1 MTDTEMQTKPGDL
14 VAYLGHAARVIHV
27 FTTTANIRLT
37 VPVAGMSRQQ
47 DVYLSALLPAGYARP

>member
-1 MTDTEMQTKPGDL
+1 MTVQSGDL